1 MQKLARL
8 TLPVILS
15 LMQVGVSNPCSAQS
29 FEDRSLYERITGR
42 KGSDESVLLL
52 AAFVDEVEGN
62 YSVTKKLRDLQAY
75 YTKHKPKKIAREAW
89 VYSKLA
95 YYEWQHGSKE
105 KANLYCNTAIKD
117 LNAPLA
123 EPIDLESGAFYVEAT
138 ESLARALK
146 GLNRTADF
154 NRIVT
159 KYSSGRVF
167 YGREKTQRAMFDGV
181 VYFLDGDIDSSRA
194 RATDAIKGEP
204 GYAGSYYLR
213 AIANMRADTEES
225 YNSAIKDLD
234 KAIAI
239 CPNFP
244 HAYLMK
250 GICLL
255 ENKKTDEALV
265 ALDKALSQA
274 QGRST
279 FYILRGVARAE
290 KGDIGG
296 CEADLAEAIKDPE
309 VSWVAYAVL
318 GECHMFHR
326 QYELAIKDFTSE
338 INGLGFKLNKVKA
351 KAYYRRGTAYLKLQ
365 NQDKANEDLKQCVI
379 LDPSRADK
387 VKKLTAKLVEDD
399 EKVASTDEESFRKI
413 VAESD
418 PDLPTF
424 REGEGK
430 VFKTKSSRLAS
441 RNKTDTKG
449 KPSWIIDDAPGGT
462 GTGDKSATS
471 AAATGGSASGDS
483 ASGGSASSGS
493 ASGGSASGGSA
504 SSGSASSGSASSGS
518 AIGGSSS
525 GGSASGGSAS
535 SGATSNGSASAGSSS
550 SKTANNINIV
560 DVDEDPYLKYINKHI
575 RSFVE
580 SAPSR
585 DLKVS
590 FKVENDGV
598 ATIQEEAGVK
608 PSNMLSNLIL
618 GAAPFKIPPAGKS
631 SMFSVEMKAASTQI
645 KVDYSK

>member
-1 MQKLARL
+1 
-8 TLPVILS
+8 
-15 LMQVGVSNPCSAQS
+15 
-29 FEDRSLYERITGR
+29 
-42 KGSDESVLLL
+42 
-52 AAFVDEVEGN
+52 GN

-95 YYEWQHGSKE
+95 YYEWQHGTKE
-105 KANLYCNTAIKD
+105 KANLYCNSAIKD
-117 LNAPLA
+117 LSAPLA

-146 GLNRTADF
+146 GLNRIPDF

-167 YGREKTQRAMFDGV
+167 YGRDKTQRDMFDGV
-181 VYFLDGDIDSSRA
+181 VYFLEGDMDSSRA
-194 RATDAIKGEP
+194 KASDAIKGEP

-213 AIANMRADTEES
+213 AIAGMRADTEEA

-239 CPNFP
+239 CPDFP

-265 ALDKALSQA
+265 AFDKALSQSH
-274 QGRST
+274 GRPT

-290 KGDIGG
+290 KGDIAG
-296 CEADLAEAIKDPE
+296 CEADLDEAIKDPE
-309 VSWVAYAVL
+309 VSWVAYAVR

-326 QYELAIKDFTSE
+326 QYELAIKDYTSE

-365 NQDKANEDLKQCVI
+365 NQDKANDDLKQCVI

-399 EKVASTDEESFRKI
+399 EKVTSTDEESFRKI

-418 PDLPTF
+418 PDLPSF

-430 VFKTKSSRLAS
+430 VFKSKSSRLAS
-441 RNKTDTKG
+441 RNKSAPKG
-449 KPSWIIDDAPGGT
+449 KPSWIIDDAPSST
-462 GTGDKSATS
+462 ATGDKSATNS
-471 AAATGGSASGDS
+471 SPTDGST
-483 ASGGSASSGS
+483 SSGS
-493 ASGGSASGGSA
+493 ANGGAGSGGSASGGSA
-504 SSGSASSGSASSGS
+504 GKSASSV
-518 AIGGSSS
+518 
-525 GGSASGGSAS
+525 
-535 SGATSNGSASAGSSS
+535 
-550 SKTANNINIV
+550 NII

-585 DLKVS
+585 DLKVT
-590 FKVENDGV
+590 FKVESDGV

-608 PSNMLSNLIL
+608 PSNMLSNLVL
-618 GAAPFKIPPAGKS
+618 MAAPYKIPPAGKPS
-631 SMFSVEMKAASTQI
+631 IFSVEMKATSTQV
-645 KVDYSK
+645 KVDYK